1 MGTTFDYRVIDRQG
15 KRQRG
20 QEQAQSPDALTR
32 QLSSRGLLVLE
43 VEPAA
48 TTAPASQLRLGMGA
62 RRSALDLARALAALL
77 GAGLP
82 VPRALGAAE
91 AMVPASLGPV
101 LSDVRSRVERGESLA
116 ASLAAHAGL
125 FSGVAIG
132 LVRAGERSGNLPGA
146 FTRLTVQ
153 LEREHALRSR
163 LLSVSIYP
171 LVLAVAGGS
180 AVLVLLFFV
189 LPRFAELLQDTGM
202 TLPRSTAALLAAAAA
217 FRAAWPLLLALPII
231 AGVLLLWARGNA
243 TGKLAQSRLMLGTPG
258 LGTARRQL
266 LAAQFARVLAVL
278 TGGGAPLMAALDSAA
293 DSLSDPSARMEGAR
307 IRARV
312 REGAALH
319 RALAEGSLFPPALS
333 QLVAL
338 GEETG
343 RLPEFLTKAADL
355 FEERTERAV
364 QRLVTLAEPAM
375 IIVFGGLVGFVAL
388 SLLQA
393 VYSINVGSFR

>member
-1 MGTTFDYRVIDRQG
+1 MGTTFDYRVIDREG
-15 KRQRG
+15 RRQRG
-20 QEQAQSPDALTR
+20 REQAQGPDALAR
-32 QLSSRGLLVLE
+32 QLASRGLLLLDMQ
-43 VEPAA
+43 PAV
-48 TTAPASQLRLGMGA
+48 TTAGATGSRLGLGA

-82 VPRALGAAE
+82 VPRALAAAE
-91 AMVPASLGPV
+91 AMVPAALAPV
-101 LSDVRSRVERGESLA
+101 LSDVRSRVERGETLA

-125 FSGVAIG
+125 FSPLAIG
-132 LVRAGERSGNLPGA
+132 LVRAGERSGDLPGA
-146 FTRLTVQ
+146 FSRLTGQ

-202 TLPRSTAALLAAAAA
+202 MLPRSTAALLAGAAA
-217 FRAAWPLLLALPII
+217 FRAAWPLLLAVPII
-231 AGVLLLWARGNA
+231 AGLLLLGARRSES
-243 TGKLAQSRLMLGTPG
+243 GKLAQSRLLLATPG
-258 LGTARRQL
+258 LGSARRQL

-278 TGGGAPLMAALDSAA
+278 TGGGSPLLAALDSAA
-293 DSLSDPSARMEGAR
+293 DSLGDPSARMEGVR

>member
-1 MGTTFDYRVIDRQG
+1 MGTTFDYRVIDHQG

-20 QEQAQSPDALTR
+20 REQAQSPDALTR
-32 QLSSRGLLVLE
+32 QLSSRGLLVLD
-43 VEPAA
+43 VAPAA
-48 TTAPASQLRLGMGA
+48 TAASGTGARLGLGA
-62 RRSALDLARALAALL
+62 RRGALDLARAFAALL

-82 VPRALGAAE
+82 VPRALAAAE
-91 AMVPASLGPV
+91 AMVSASLGPV
-101 LSDVRSRVERGESLA
+101 LSDLRSRVERGESLA
-116 ASLAAHAGL
+116 ASLEAHAGL
-125 FSGVAIG
+125 FSPVTIG
-132 LVRAGERSGNLPGA
+132 LVRAGERSGDLPGA
-146 FTRLTVQ
+146 FARLTAQ

-163 LLSVSIYP
+163 LLSVCIYP

-202 TLPRSTAALLAAAAA
+202 TLPRSTAALLAGAAA
-217 FRAAWPLLLALPII
+217 FRAAWPLLLAIPII
-231 AGVLLLWARGNA
+231 AGLLLLGARRSESGR
-243 TGKLAQSRLMLGTPG
+243 LAQSRLMLGTPG

-278 TGGGAPLMAALDSAA
+278 TGGGAPLLAALDSAA
-293 DSLSDPSARMEGAR
+293 DSLGDPSARLEGAR
-307 IRARV
+307 VRARV

-319 RALAEGSLFPPALS
+319 RALAEGSLFPPTLS

-364 QRLVTLAEPAM
+364 QRLVTLAEPTM
-375 IIVFGGLVGFVAL
+375 ILVFGGLVGFVAL

-393 VYSINVGSFR
+393 VYSINAGSFQ